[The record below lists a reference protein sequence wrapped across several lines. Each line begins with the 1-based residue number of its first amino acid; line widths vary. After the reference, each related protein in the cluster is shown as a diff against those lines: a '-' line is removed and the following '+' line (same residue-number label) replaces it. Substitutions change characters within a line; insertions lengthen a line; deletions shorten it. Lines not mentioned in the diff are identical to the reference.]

1 MFAFILDRAQSLV
14 PYFRILDRARDD
26 YCRVFYHSA
35 YFPEESDDED
45 LLEDDEPDL
54 DTVMIQHNGA
64 INRIRVSFEHGVAY
78 LFVNILHK
86 NCKNFSPP
94 KFPLT
99 IMIVLAMKFPFHS
112 INTRGFLF
120 CK

>member
-64 INRIRVSFEHGVAY
+64 INRIRVSFGHGVAY
-78 LFVNILHK
+78 LFVNFPQKLQ
-86 NCKNFSPP
+86 
-94 KFPLT
+94 KFQPT
-99 IMIVLAMKFPFHS
+99 KIPTYNYDCIGHEIPIPQYKVQEIFVL
-112 INTRGFLF
+112 
-120 CK
+120 